1 MLIILVILMRMR
13 DNDYDK
19 LDEYFKCRRQSLVL
33 LPDTPIID
41 SLLPRS

>member
-1 MLIILVILMRMR
+1 MLLKVMRMR

-19 LDEYFKCRRQSLVL
+19 LDKQFKCRRQSLVL
-33 LPDTPIID
+33 LPDTAIID